1 MTPNVPPIVRRTS
14 TPSCSEDRSDCIAEL
29 SEWADQYLAELEKQ
43 SDARAAQVE
52 SLLTAGDYE
61 AIREWLAQWLAE
73 DSSIHSLLNRYREA
87 RSRFRK
93 ARQRHR
99 RRQLY
104 GEVIDRITGKA
115 STKSLTGSGAD
126 LHSKTDQVN
135 NWQE

>member
-1 MTPNVPPIVRRTS
+1 
-14 TPSCSEDRSDCIAEL
+14 
-29 SEWADQYLAELEKQ
+29 LEKQ
-43 SDARAAQVE
+43 SEARAAQVE
-52 SLLTAGDYE
+52 SLLTVGDYE
-61 AIREWLAQWLAE
+61 AIREWLDHWLAE

-87 RSRFRK
+87 RSRFRE
-93 ARQRHR
+93 ARQGHR